1 MMIRNRQ
8 AGTVAAAIA
17 APLLLFLYGSM
28 AWAQSAAPATGTG
41 ESQNTGELQQVTV
54 TGYLLPH
61 VGEGPQPVTSYDQ
74 TFISKMGNQDIADV
88 VQQLPAA
95 TGNVN
100 PGVVPGF
107 GFQPAGASIALKGLL
122 PSDTLVLV
130 DGLRMPVFP
139 FFQFATN
146 SGPFTFTDIN
156 GIPLGAV
163 DRIDI
168 LNDGGSATYGTDA
181 VAGVVNF
188 ITKDQYQG
196 ADIYNYYGISQRG
209 DFEVY
214 HGEFTSG
221 IIQKLSDTSNISVLA
236 VFDYYTQSPVMA
248 ADRANTQQD
257 LGLTLS
263 FKYPN
268 KGAFPSPT
276 GQFVDTVT
284 GTFYQ

>member
-1 MMIRNRQ
+1 MIRNRQ

-17 APLLLFLYGSM
+17 APLLLFLYGSV
-28 AWAQSAAPATGTG
+28 AWAQTAAPATGTG

-139 FFQFATN
+139 FF
-146 SGPFTFTDIN
+146 
-156 GIPLGAV
+156 
-163 DRIDI
+163 
-168 LNDGGSATYGTDA
+168 
-181 VAGVVNF
+181 
-188 ITKDQYQG
+188 
-196 ADIYNYYGISQRG
+196 
-209 DFEVY
+209 
-214 HGEFTSG
+214 
-221 IIQKLSDTSNISVLA
+221 
-236 VFDYYTQSPVMA
+236 
-248 ADRANTQQD
+248 
-257 LGLTLS
+257 
-263 FKYPN
+263 
-268 KGAFPSPT
+268 
-276 GQFVDTVT
+276 
-284 GTFYQ
+284 